1 MGATRDLQ
9 TGPRESLCR
18 IQTSEGA
25 HTSTT
30 DNCSKYD
37 KDGHVTVHTKRN
49 TIYVLMISIFIT
61 SDDKKYK

>member
-30 DNCSKYD
+30 DKMFKVRQRGSCYGAFKKKY
-37 KDGHVTVHTKRN
+37 HL
-49 TIYVLMISIFIT
+49 LMISIFIT

>member
-9 TGPRESLCR
+9 TGPRE

-30 DNCSKYD
+30 DKMFKVRQRGSCYGAYK
-37 KDGHVTVHTKRN
+37 
-49 TIYVLMISIFIT
+49 
-61 SDDKKYK
+61 KKYHLCTHDQYFYNK